1 MERWMNK
8 YSDRKFRDLR
18 IVGTHH
24 SACYEID
31 GRDVIK
37 SSFSRVK
44 CFAFCFP
51 GIFASWS
58 RCQSR
63 KIETQLRMGVRYFD
77 IRVAYTNRKI
87 YVAHSCRGLELR
99 IVLTEFLAF
108 YDEQKNSSSEISVLR
123 FRPDVQNKET
133 MDCEEAQ
140 KAFRDVFMNHRIG
153 AYIQN
158 IPDPFTKSLQELRKK
173 PIIVIW
179 THGTT
184 IDLFFLCTKT
194 TTHSS
199 QDSIGTY
206 WDLDT
211 MYHDTSIIGYVRMM

>member
-1 MERWMNK
+1 MERWMSK
-8 YSDRKFRDLR
+8 YPDRKFRDLR

-37 SSFSRVK
+37 SSFSK
-44 CFAFCFP
+44 LKWFAFCFRESSRR
-51 GIFASWS
+51 G

-63 KIETQLRMGVRYFD
+63 KIETQLRMGVGYFD
-77 IRVAYTNRKI
+77 TCGNTNGKI
-87 YVAHSCRGLELR
+87 YVAHSCRDLSWESFSPSFSLFTTNKKTPAARFPFFVSSGRTEQGNNGLWEHRRHFEMCLWTIELELISR
-99 IVLTEFLAF
+99 IFGSF
-108 YDEQKNSSSEISVLR
+108 HKISSRTS
-123 FRPDVQNKET
+123 
-133 MDCEEAQ
+133 
-140 KAFRDVFMNHRIG
+140 
-153 AYIQN
+153 
-158 IPDPFTKSLQELRKK
+158 KK

-206 WDLDT
+206 WDSDT